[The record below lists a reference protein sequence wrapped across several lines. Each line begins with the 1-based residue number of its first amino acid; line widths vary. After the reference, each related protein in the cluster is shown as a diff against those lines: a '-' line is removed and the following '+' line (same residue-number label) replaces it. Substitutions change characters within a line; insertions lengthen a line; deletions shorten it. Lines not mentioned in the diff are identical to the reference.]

1 MERAERLR
9 PPPALVSGWPGRRRR
24 NGGLC
29 LLAHRRDRPGYD
41 AQRARMES
49 RRERAA
55 LDLSNDPAKQLVAV
69 GSRGLDLVAAGPD
82 RGLAGRCARPC
93 ADQTSKRS
101 DRLALSRLA
110 CAASS
115 HRPRGDGVRA
125 DLDFQRLALHGSRP
139 AVLAWA
145 IDLG

>member
-9 PPPALVSGWPGRRRR
+9 PPPAPVSGWPGRRRR
-24 NGGLC
+24 NRGLC

-41 AQRARMES
+41 APRARMES
-49 RRERAA
+49 RRKCPA
-55 LDLSNDPAKQLVAV
+55 LDLSDSSAKQLVAV
-69 GSRGLDLVAAGPD
+69 GSGGLDLVAAGPD
-82 RGLAGRCARPC
+82 RSFAWRCARAC

-101 DRLALSRLA
+101 NRIALSWLA
-110 CAASS
+110 CPASS
-115 HRPRGDGVRA
+115 HRPRGHGVRTE
-125 DLDFQRLALHGSRP
+125 LDFQWLALHGSWA

>member
-55 LDLSNDPAKQLVAV
+55 LDLSNSPAKQLVAV
-69 GSRGLDLVAAGPD
+69 GSGGLDLVAAGPD
-82 RGLAGRCARPC
+82 RSFAWRCSRAC
-93 ADQTSKRS
+93 ADQASMRS
-101 DRLALSRLA
+101 DLLALSWLA

-115 HRPRGDGVRA
+115 HRPRGDRLRA
-125 DLDFQRLALHGSRP
+125 DLDFQWLALDGSRA
-139 AVLAWA
+139 AVLAGA
-145 IDLG
+145 IDLR